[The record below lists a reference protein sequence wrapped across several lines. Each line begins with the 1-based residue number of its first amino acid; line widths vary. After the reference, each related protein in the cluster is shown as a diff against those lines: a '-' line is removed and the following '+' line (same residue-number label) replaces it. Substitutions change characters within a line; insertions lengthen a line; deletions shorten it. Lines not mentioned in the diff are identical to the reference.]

1 MHDTLTRRR
10 VSAVGAIAARALTES
25 GGVTR
30 PMPDFPDAPYRL
42 AAGRM
47 IWIGRSGPLHP
58 RAVMLDI
65 AHVSCSEV
73 PDLAPDALPPPWHA
87 PSMDGCRAAP
97 ARVAAHLELL
107 ASEIRSLGAPR
118 GLARLLI
125 GAEPPF
131 PVAARA
137 AEAMALAASVRSND
151 PEGFEAAALRLIGVG
166 DGLTPSGDDFV
177 GAALFALHVLRPD
190 HRHWTAVANRL
201 CGEADA
207 RTHIIS
213 ATLLGDLAAG
223 RSFAP
228 LHELLI
234 AAAAG
239 GDLRGPAR
247 ALTGIGHSS
256 GWDMLAGLIAGASA
270 LKHTLT
276 PPS

>member
-1 MHDTLTRRR
+1 MHDTLAQSR
-10 VSAVGAIAARALTES
+10 VSAVGAIAARALAES
-25 GGVTR
+25 GGITL

-47 IWIGRSGPLHP
+47 IWIGYSGALHP
-58 RAVMLDI
+58 RAVMLDNTTD
-65 AHVSCSEV
+65 VCTV
-73 PDLAPDALPPPWHA
+73 PPDLHPDALPPPWHA
-87 PSMDGCRAAP
+87 PSMDGCGAAP

-107 ASEIRSLGAPR
+107 AREIRSLGAPR

-131 PVAARA
+131 PVAARS
-137 AEAMALAASVRSND
+137 AEARALAAAVRCED

-190 HRHWTAVANRL
+190 HRHWTAVATRL
-201 CGEADA
+201 CAQAHA
-207 RTHIIS
+207 RSHVIS

-239 GDLRGPAR
+239 GDLRSPAR

-256 GWDMLAGLIAGASA
+256 GWDMLAGLIAGAA
-270 LKHTLT
+270 AA
-276 PPS
+276 PAPSSTH